1 MRESC
6 AAGARGSGLLLEG
19 ARGSDGTKTSVPE
32 ASAEPGG
39 DGCKNNTET
48 SSLAQQFR
56 TRLSIVGVR
65 NQTHQRTDKIP
76 PKLGK
81 EQSKLRSNPEVMIK
95 PKVALTWVCE

>member
-1 MRESC
+1 M
-6 AAGARGSGLLLEG
+6 GQ
-19 ARGSDGTKTSVPE
+19 KPPVPE

-48 SSLAQQFR
+48 SSLTQQFR
-56 TRLSIVGVR
+56 TRLSIIGVL